1 MRATHNPVLRY
12 PCIRF
17 GVFEFN
23 PEIGELR
30 RQGLRIKLL
39 RNEAKALSL
48 LLERR
53 GEVCLRDEFQQRLWP
68 KDTFINFERGLNKV
82 IHGLR
87 SALGDSAES
96 PIYIQTVAG
105 EGYRFISTLRE
116 PRTFIR
122 SSRRRRRLDSLA
134 MLPFIAEHADHDLDF
149 LNKRIVERIID
160 RLSSIGIRIQ
170 AFHTVQRYRDQDLN
184 LRTVG
189 RELLVSAIA
198 TGEVVQ
204 RNGQL
209 HLHIEMIDVEDGSQ
223 LWGAQ
228 FTDAFPEILDSP
240 DKLVDK
246 ICEQIR
252 RILAPTIEPAA

>member
-12 PCIRF
+12 SCIRF

-53 GEVCLRDEFQQRLWP
+53 GEVCLREEFQQRLWP
-68 KDTFINFERGLNKV
+68 KNMLINSERALNKV

-87 SALGDSAES
+87 SALGDSAAS

-105 EGYRFISTLRE
+105 EGYSFISTLQG
-116 PRTFIR
+116 PPTFVR
-122 SSRRRRRLDSLA
+122 GTRRRRRLDSLA
-134 MLPFIAEHADHDLDF
+134 MLPLIAQHADHDLDF

-160 RLSSIGIRIQ
+160 RLSNIGIKIQ
-170 AFHTVQRYRDQDLN
+170 AFRTVQRYRDQELN

-198 TGEVVQ
+198 AGEVVQ
-204 RNGQL
+204 RDGQL

-228 FTDAFPEILDSP
+228 FTDAFPEILDDP
-240 DKLVDK
+240 GKLVDK
-246 ICEQIR
+246 ICEQMR
-252 RILAPTIEPAA
+252 QILAPTIEPAA

>member
-30 RQGLRIKLL
+30 RQGLQIKLL

-53 GEVCLRDEFQQRLWP
+53 GEMCLRDEFQQRLWP
-68 KDTFINFERGLNKV
+68 KDIIDFERGLNKV

-87 SALGDSAES
+87 SALGDAAAS

-105 EGYRFISTLRE
+105 EGYRFISTLQE
-116 PRTFIR
+116 PRTSVR
-122 SSRRRRRLDSLA
+122 SPRRRRRVDSLA
-134 MLPFIAEHADHDLDF
+134 VLPFIAQRADHDLDF
-149 LNKRIVERIID
+149 LNNRLVERIID
-160 RLSSIGIRIQ
+160 RLSNIGIRIL
-170 AFHTVQRYRDQDLN
+170 AFHTVHRYRDQDLN

-189 RELLVSAIA
+189 RELLVSAVA
-198 TGEVVQ
+198 TGEVVR

-240 DKLVDK
+240 DKLVNK
-246 ICEQIR
+246 ICEQIGQ
-252 RILAPTIEPAA
+252 IVAPSIEPAA